1 MSRIIEKILKPRDVS
16 SAVLRYG
23 VIVWGEFM
31 IIFNSDL
38 DNTLIY
44 SYKRDIPDE
53 KICVE
58 IYNERQ
64 ISFMTRNSYELLKK
78 IVKKVLFVPTT
89 TRTVEQYERID
100 LGIGVPQ
107 FSLVCNGGVLLNNGK
122 EDKEW
127 YKESLR
133 LISVCFEEL
142 KKAEKILYEDE
153 YRCFDVRNISELFIF
168 TKSDKPFMSV
178 QRLKGVLNLSL
189 VDVFEN
195 GIKIYVIPK
204 KLSKG
209 MALRRFKE
217 KINGNTF
224 ISAGDSEFDISMIR
238 EADFGIVPNYMM
250 REKVG
255 ENGIIVEDN
264 FFSDGILNFVLNLAE
279 KNVERRSDFLL

>member
-1 MSRIIEKILKPRDVS
+1 M
-16 SAVLRYG
+16 
-23 VIVWGEFM
+23 
-31 IIFNSDL
+31 
-38 DNTLIY
+38 
-44 SYKRDIPDE
+44 
-53 KICVE
+53 
-58 IYNERQ
+58 
-64 ISFMTRNSYELLKK
+64 
-78 IVKKVLFVPTT
+78 LF
-89 TRTVEQYERID
+89 R
-100 LGIGVPQ
+100 
-107 FSLVCNGGVLLNNGK
+107 S
-122 EDKEW
+122 
-127 YKESLR
+127 
-133 LISVCFEEL
+133 
-142 KKAEKILYEDE
+142 
-153 YRCFDVRNISELFIF
+153 
-168 TKSDKPFMSV
+168 PFMSV

-250 REKVG
+250 REKAG